1 MNTLIQVRKAYS
13 VFSSPLRQC
22 QSLGALYWCAVM
34 SNETRVVHSDPEILS
49 GTPVFV
55 GTRVPVQSL
64 FDYIEGGDTLDEFL
78 RQFPSVRREQAIAA
92 LELARES
99 LLTRARTA

>member
-1 MNTLIQVRKAYS
+1 MVTK
-13 VFSSPLRQC
+13 
-22 QSLGALYWCAVM
+22 
-34 SNETRVVHSDPEILS
+34 SNIVHSDPEILG

-78 RQFPSVRREQAIAA
+78 RQFPSVTREQAIAA
-92 LELARES
+92 LELARDT
-99 LLTRARTA
+99 LLTSARSA

>member
-1 MNTLIQVRKAYS
+1 MPDEPRI
-13 VFSSPLRQC
+13 
-22 QSLGALYWCAVM
+22 
-34 SNETRVVHSDPEILS
+34 VHSNPEIL
-49 GTPVFV
+49 GGMPVFV

-64 FDYIEGGDTLDEFL
+64 FDYIEGGDTLDECL

>member
-1 MNTLIQVRKAYS
+1 MSRETL
-13 VFSSPLRQC
+13 
-22 QSLGALYWCAVM
+22 
-34 SNETRVVHSDPEILS
+34 VVHSDPGILS

-55 GTRVPVQSL
+55 GSHVPVQSL
-64 FDYIEGGDTLDEFL
+64 FEYIEGGDTLDEFL
-78 RQFPSVRREQAIAA
+78 RQFPFVRRELAIAA